1 MIPRPPPPRK
11 PESASSGI
19 ARLVDL
25 PSPNHGPRPPGMPT
39 DMLIL
44 HYTGM
49 RTAQEALDRLCDP
62 EARVSAHYV
71 IDEDGTVY
79 RLVREDRRA
88 WHAGV
93 SFWRGETDINGR
105 SIGIELVNPGHA
117 IGYRPF
123 PAAQM
128 TALRVLAADLVAHY
142 AIPPLH
148 VLAHSDVAP
157 SRKDDPGELFDW
169 KGLAAAGI
177 GAWPEP
183 TVEDDGGYD
192 VAIVRELLAR
202 LGYDVA
208 HGEAAHG
215 TAWDDAARA
224 ALTAFQRHWHPE
236 RLGRDPDGETVR
248 RLRALVRS
256 DVSAVASAPVTA

>member
-1 MIPRPPPPRK
+1 MEPP
-11 PESASSGI
+11 GI
-19 ARLVDL
+19 RRLVDL
-25 PSPNHGPRPPGMPT
+25 PSPNHGPRPVGKPL
-39 DMLIL
+39 DMLVI

-49 RTAQEALDRLCDP
+49 RTAPEALDRLRDP
-62 EARVSAHYV
+62 AAQVSAHYV
-71 IDEDGTVY
+71 IDLDGTVY

-117 IGYRPF
+117 FGYHPF
-123 PAAQM
+123 PSAQM
-128 TALRVLAADLVAHY
+128 AALQALTTDIVAHY

-157 SRKDDPGELFDW
+157 TRKQDPGELFDW
-169 KGLAAAGI
+169 KGLAAFGV
-177 GAWPEP
+177 GAWPHP
-183 TVEDDGGYD
+183 TAEDDGGFD
-192 VAIVRELLAR
+192 AAAVRELLAR

-208 HGEAAHG
+208 AGGGHG
-215 TAWDDAARA
+215 TAWDEASRA

-256 DVSAVASAPVTA
+256 DISAIASEPVTA

>member
-1 MIPRPPPPRK
+1 MIRRPPIPPT
-11 PESASSGI
+11 PSSPSGI

-25 PSPNHGPRPPGMPT
+25 PSPNHGPRPQGKPV

-49 RTAQEALDRLCDP
+49 RTAQEALDRLRDP
-62 EARVSAHYV
+62 EAQVSAHYV

-105 SIGIELVNPGHA
+105 SIGIELVNPGHEF
-117 IGYRPF
+117 GYRPF
-123 PAAQM
+123 PDAQM
-128 TALRVLAADLVAHY
+128 RALRVLAADLVAHY

-148 VLAHSDVAP
+148 VLGHSDVAP
-157 SRKDDPGELFDW
+157 SRKTDPGELFDW
-169 KGLAAAGI
+169 QGLAAAGI
-177 GAWPEP
+177 GLWPAP
-183 TVEDDGGYD
+183 TVADEGGYD
-192 VAIVRELLAR
+192 TGTVRGLLDR
-202 LGYDVA
+202 LGYGV
-208 HGEAAHG
+208 GHG
-215 TAWDDAARA
+215 TAWDEPAKS

-236 RLGRDPDGETVR
+236 RLGGDPDGETVR
-248 RLRALVRS
+248 RLRALVRA
-256 DVSAVASAPVTA
+256 DISAIAPAPASA